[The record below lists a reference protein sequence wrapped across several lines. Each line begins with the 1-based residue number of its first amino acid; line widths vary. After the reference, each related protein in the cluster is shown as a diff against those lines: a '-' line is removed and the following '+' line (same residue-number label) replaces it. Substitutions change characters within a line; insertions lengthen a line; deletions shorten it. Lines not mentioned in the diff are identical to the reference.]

1 MRDFSRRV
9 GIPYRTLQN
18 DVGGERAP
26 SSESLGAIGTQTN
39 IDGHW
44 LLIGE
49 GDMLRQA
56 ARTEAAGVPG
66 QQQGLDHRLAELR
79 ALLKGLQPN
88 IAESILSDALAR
100 ARTAAGIHEL
110 VRVVADLESR
120 GDKRQ
125 N

>member
-1 MRDFSRRV
+1 
-9 GIPYRTLQN
+9 
-18 DVGGERAP
+18 
-26 SSESLGAIGTQTN
+26 
-39 IDGHW
+39 
-44 LLIGE
+44 
-49 GDMLRQA
+49 MLCQA

-100 ARTAAGIHEL
+100 AKTAARVDEL